1 MQNLYGSGK
10 KLSKLKIQIQSQK
23 KNIIKGIRNLF
34 KLKQKIKQLKTR

>member
-23 KNIIKGIRNLF
+23 IKGIRNLF
-34 KLKQKIKQLKTR
+34 KLK